1 MSAALRERIPDEGLV
16 HCWVRTHEMHDDMKK
31 CMNVY
36 DACGGKYDDKGGWQW
51 RFAEVRRAANA
62 AIPPSF
68 YAKCSSFFTDE
79 MLATVRGSEAAVIE
93 RHHLEKCCSE

>member
-1 MSAALRERIPDEGLV
+1 
-16 HCWVRTHEMHDDMKK
+16 MHDDMKK